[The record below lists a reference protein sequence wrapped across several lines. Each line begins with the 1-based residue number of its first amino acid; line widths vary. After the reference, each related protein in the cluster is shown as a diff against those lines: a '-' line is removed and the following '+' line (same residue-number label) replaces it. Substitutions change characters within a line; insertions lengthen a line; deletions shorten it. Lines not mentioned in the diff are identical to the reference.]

1 MRILVVWERGKEDG
15 MWKKEYSQNKRR
27 EYDQIFRLDSII
39 NGLSCLIMILQL
51 LTCYVLKSKK
61 VFIDC

>member
-51 LTCYVLKSKK
+51 LTCT
-61 VFIDC
+61 F